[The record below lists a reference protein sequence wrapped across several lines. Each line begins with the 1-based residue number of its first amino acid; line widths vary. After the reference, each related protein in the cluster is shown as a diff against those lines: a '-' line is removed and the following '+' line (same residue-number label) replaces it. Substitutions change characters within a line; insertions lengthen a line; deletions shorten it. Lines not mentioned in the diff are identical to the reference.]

1 MAKAQPKPTTDAP
14 DAGAPAGDQG
24 ASTELQALATAGAP
38 PAAGNQPAEP
48 PPTKVERCVVRVL
61 AAVTI
66 ADVRYK
72 PGVVIE
78 GIPVDLAEAHAGSVD
93 AHPDAVDYA
102 RSINA
107 EVLQFEPEPDP
118 E

>member
-14 DAGAPAGDQG
+14 DAGASTGDQG

-38 PAAGNQPAEP
+38 PAAGNPMAEA
-48 PPTKVERCVVRVL
+48 PPTKVERCAVRVL

-66 ADVRYK
+66 ADVRYR